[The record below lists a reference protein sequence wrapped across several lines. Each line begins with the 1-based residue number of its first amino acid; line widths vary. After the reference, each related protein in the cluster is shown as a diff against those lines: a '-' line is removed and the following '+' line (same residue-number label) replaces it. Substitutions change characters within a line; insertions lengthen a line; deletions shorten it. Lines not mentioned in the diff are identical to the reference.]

1 MKKNTLLE
9 VKNLSKRFKGKDIL
23 LNVDF
28 NLFNSDILFLMGKN
42 GSGKTTLIKI
52 IAGIIL
58 QNSGN
63 VTLKLDSQN
72 KLNNIGYISSND
84 RSFFLRLTA
93 FENLKYFL
101 MMRDLSHKESTI
113 LINNFAEK
121 IKLPESILNKKVMDL
136 SSGEK
141 KKLSIMRAFMHKPRL
156 LLLDEPTDSLD
167 TETKSFF
174 LDLLKDEINDSAG
187 RACIISSHSVR
198 DCLKIASRCLILE
211 DKSSKIVLRK
221 NFKDNEYLMA

>member
-93 FENLKYFL
+93 FENLYHLF
-101 MMRDLSHKESTI
+101 
-113 LINNFAEK
+113 
-121 IKLPESILNKKVMDL
+121 
-136 SSGEK
+136 
-141 KKLSIMRAFMHKPRL
+141 
-156 LLLDEPTDSLD
+156 
-167 TETKSFF
+167 SFHF
-174 LDLLKDEINDSAG
+174 
-187 RACIISSHSVR
+187 
-198 DCLKIASRCLILE
+198 
-211 DKSSKIVLRK
+211 
-221 NFKDNEYLMA
+221 

>member
-9 VKNLSKRFKGKDIL
+9 VKNLSKRFKGK
-23 LNVDF
+23 
-28 NLFNSDILFLMGKN
+28 DILFLMGKN

-221 NFKDNEYLMA
+221 NFKDNKYLMA

>member
-9 VKNLSKRFKGKDIL
+9 VKNLSKRFKDKDIL

-84 RSFFLRLTA
+84 RSFF
-93 FENLKYFL
+93 FK
-101 MMRDLSHKESTI
+101 
-113 LINNFAEK
+113 INCF
-121 IKLPESILNKKVMDL
+121 
-136 SSGEK
+136 
-141 KKLSIMRAFMHKPRL
+141 
-156 LLLDEPTDSLD
+156 
-167 TETKSFF
+167 
-174 LDLLKDEINDSAG
+174 
-187 RACIISSHSVR
+187 
-198 DCLKIASRCLILE
+198 
-211 DKSSKIVLRK
+211 
-221 NFKDNEYLMA
+221 